1 MAATGSHYAG
11 EATILGWLPAG
22 QDHDALLLQILK
34 LPAGKYTVREQEML
48 SSFAPQEFFSNVTHM
63 SKGTIIASAALLGAA
78 IFIWR
83 QKNDEY

>member
-1 MAATGSHYAG
+1 MSYSYTS
-11 EATILGWLPAG
+11 
-22 QDHDALLLQILK
+22 LLQILK

-63 SKGTIIASAALLGAA
+63 SKGTVVASAALLGAA

>member
-1 MAATGSHYAG
+1 MQGQRPYWAACQ
-11 EATILGWLPAG
+11 LGKTMSNYVV
-22 QDHDALLLQILK
+22 LLLQILK

-63 SKGTIIASAALLGAA
+63 SKGTIVASAALLGAA